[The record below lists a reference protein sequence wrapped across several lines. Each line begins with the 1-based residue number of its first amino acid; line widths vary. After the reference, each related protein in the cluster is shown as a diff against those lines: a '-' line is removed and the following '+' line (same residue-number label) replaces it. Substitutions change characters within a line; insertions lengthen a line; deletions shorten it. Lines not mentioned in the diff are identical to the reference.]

1 MTQLAQLAESV
12 KKKKVICSP
21 APEPQLR
28 ATLQSIIDQTV
39 GSTSPSSSD
48 QNQCFNV

>member
-1 MTQLAQLAESV
+1 MTQLAQLAV

-28 ATLQSIIDQTV
+28 ATPQSIIAQTV
-39 GSTSPSSSD
+39 GSTFPSPSD
-48 QNQCFNV
+48 QN